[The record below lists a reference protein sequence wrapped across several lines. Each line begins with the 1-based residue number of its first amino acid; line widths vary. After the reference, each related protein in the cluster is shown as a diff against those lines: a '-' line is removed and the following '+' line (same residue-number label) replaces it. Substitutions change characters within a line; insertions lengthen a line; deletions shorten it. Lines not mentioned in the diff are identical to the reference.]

1 FGPSRSLDYELELGV
16 WIGPGN
22 ALGEPIPIADAVNH
36 IAGFCLLN
44 DWSARDIQ
52 GWEYQP
58 LGPFLG
64 KSFCTTISPWVVM
77 PEALAPFRIPQP
89 SRPEGDPRPLSYLCD
104 PTDQMTGAF
113 DIALE
118 VYLSTLGM
126 RRKQLP
132 PHRLA
137 VSNA

>member
-1 FGPSRSLDYELELGV
+1 V

-22 ALGEPIPIADAVNH
+22 ALGAPIPVAEAASH

-64 KSFCTTISPWVVM
+64 KSFLTTISPWVVT
-77 PEALAPFRIPQP
+77 PEALAPFRTAQAD
-89 SRPEGDPRPLSYLCD
+89 RPADDPAPLPYLLD
-104 PTDQMTGAF
+104 PADQVTGAL
-113 DIALE
+113 DIDLE
-118 VYLSTLGM
+118 VFLLTEGLHSK
-126 RRKQLP
+126 RLP

-137 VSNA
+137 VSNSRQRRL